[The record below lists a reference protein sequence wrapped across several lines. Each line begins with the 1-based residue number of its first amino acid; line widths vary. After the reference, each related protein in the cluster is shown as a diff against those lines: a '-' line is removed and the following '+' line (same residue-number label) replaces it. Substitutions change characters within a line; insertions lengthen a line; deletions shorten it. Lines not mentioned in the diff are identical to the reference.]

1 MGHPIY
7 YNNHVGKQ
15 QIYDNSISEDPKET
29 EGWVDSQDTVNYDSD
44 TNYTEEINTNTQNL
58 ANRSLD
64 FHINSLLKLNKEIL
78 LNVKNLCV
86 RTLENSKH
94 QNLIDGVSFDIKK
107 NEIVGLIGESGSGK
121 SLTSLSI
128 LGLLEKNKFNISGE
142 IIFNGNNLLDL
153 DNNAMMEIR
162 GSEISMI
169 FQEPMSALN
178 PTMKIGKQIFEVFK
192 AHKNLSFKNTT
203 ERIKKLIKKVKLDN
217 VENLL
222 DKYPHQI
229 SGGQK
234 QRVMIVMALSCN
246 PQLLIA
252 DEPTTALDVT
262 IQKEI
267 IEILKNLQKSEKL
280 SILFISHDLRLVSN
294 ISDKILIMKN
304 GKIIEQGSNKN
315 IINYPKENYTKAL
328 LSLIIH
334 DKKRLKKLPT
344 VESFDKNFK
353 EEVETKKERN
363 KRIKNIYSGKPIL
376 EIKNV
381 SKFYNTSKNLF
392 RNNKSFNALSQ
403 ISLKLFKGE
412 TLGLIGESGSGKTTL
427 SNAILKIHE
436 FEKGEILFKGKDI
449 SKIKERELL
458 EFRKNVQ
465 IIFQDPYASLNPLQN
480 IFQIIS
486 EPIKFHR
493 ICLKNEVYEKCKELI
508 SDVGLNENFLSRYP
522 HELSGGQRQRVC
534 IARAI
539 SVNPEVLICDE
550 SVSAL
555 DVSIQATVL
564 NLLNLLKKKY
574 NFTYIFIS
582 HDLSVVKY
590 MSDKIIVLYNGKI
603 VDYQDADLLF
613 EKPKDNYTKKLIKA
627 SY

>member
-1 MGHPIY
+1 M
-7 YNNHVGKQ
+7 
-15 QIYDNSISEDPKET
+15 
-29 EGWVDSQDTVNYDSD
+29 
-44 TNYTEEINTNTQNL
+44 
-58 ANRSLD
+58 
-64 FHINSLLKLNKEIL
+64 KLNKKIL
-78 LNVKNLCV
+78 LNVNNLCV
-86 RTLENSKH
+86 RTTENLQH
-94 QNLIDGVSFDIKK
+94 QNLIDKISFNIKK
-107 NEIVGLIGESGSGK
+107 NEIVALIGESGSGK

-142 IIFNGNNLLDL
+142 ITFNGNNLLDL

-162 GSEISMI
+162 GAEISMI

-178 PTMKIGKQIFEVFK
+178 PTMKIGEQIFEVFK
-192 AHKNLSFKNTT
+192 AHKNLSFERTT
-203 ERIKKLIKKVKLDN
+203 ERIKRLIKKVKLDN

-280 SILFISHDLRLVSN
+280 SILFISHDLRLISN

-315 IINYPKENYTKAL
+315 IINSPKENYTKAL
-328 LSLIIH
+328 LSLIIN

-353 EEVETKKERN
+353 EEAETKKERN

-392 RNNKSFNALSQ
+392 RNNKSFKALSQ

-427 SNAILKIHE
+427 SNTILKIHE

-486 EPIKFHR
+486 EPIKFHK

-508 SDVGLNENFLSRYP
+508 ADVGLNENFLSRYP

>member
-1 MGHPIY
+1 M
-7 YNNHVGKQ
+7 
-15 QIYDNSISEDPKET
+15 
-29 EGWVDSQDTVNYDSD
+29 
-44 TNYTEEINTNTQNL
+44 
-58 ANRSLD
+58 
-64 FHINSLLKLNKEIL
+64 KLNKEIL

-86 RTLENSKH
+86 RTIENSQH

-392 RNNKSFNALSQ
+392 RNNKSFKALSQ

>member
-1 MGHPIY
+1 MHL
-7 YNNHVGKQ
+7 
-15 QIYDNSISEDPKET
+15 
-29 EGWVDSQDTVNYDSD
+29 
-44 TNYTEEINTNTQNL
+44 L
-58 ANRSLD
+58 AHLR
-64 FHINSLLKLNKEIL
+64 KL
-78 LNVKNLCV
+78 
-86 RTLENSKH
+86 
-94 QNLIDGVSFDIKK
+94 
-107 NEIVGLIGESGSGK
+107 
-121 SLTSLSI
+121 
-128 LGLLEKNKFNISGE
+128 
-142 IIFNGNNLLDL
+142 
-153 DNNAMMEIR
+153 
-162 GSEISMI
+162 
-169 FQEPMSALN
+169 
-178 PTMKIGKQIFEVFK
+178 
-192 AHKNLSFKNTT
+192 
-203 ERIKKLIKKVKLDN
+203 
-217 VENLL
+217 
-222 DKYPHQI
+222 
-229 SGGQK
+229 
-234 QRVMIVMALSCN
+234 
-246 PQLLIA
+246 
-252 DEPTTALDVT
+252 
-262 IQKEI
+262 
-267 IEILKNLQKSEKL
+267 
-280 SILFISHDLRLVSN
+280 
-294 ISDKILIMKN
+294 
-304 GKIIEQGSNKN
+304 
-315 IINYPKENYTKAL
+315 
-328 LSLIIH
+328 
-334 DKKRLKKLPT
+334 
-344 VESFDKNFK
+344 
-353 EEVETKKERN
+353 
-363 KRIKNIYSGKPIL
+363 
-376 EIKNV
+376 
-381 SKFYNTSKNLF
+381 
-392 RNNKSFNALSQ
+392 
-403 ISLKLFKGE
+403 
-412 TLGLIGESGSGKTTL
+412 GKTTL

>member
-1 MGHPIY
+1 M
-7 YNNHVGKQ
+7 
-15 QIYDNSISEDPKET
+15 
-29 EGWVDSQDTVNYDSD
+29 
-44 TNYTEEINTNTQNL
+44 
-58 ANRSLD
+58 
-64 FHINSLLKLNKEIL
+64 KLNKKIL
-78 LNVKNLCV
+78 LNVNNLCV
-86 RTLENSKH
+86 RTTENLQH
-94 QNLIDGVSFDIKK
+94 QNLIDKISFNIKK
-107 NEIVGLIGESGSGK
+107 NEIVALIGESGSGK

-142 IIFNGNNLLDL
+142 ITFNGNNLLDL

-178 PTMKIGKQIFEVFK
+178 PTMKIGEQIFEVFK
-192 AHKNLSFKNTT
+192 AHKNLSFERTT
-203 ERIKKLIKKVKLDN
+203 ERIKRLIKKVKLDN

-315 IINYPKENYTKAL
+315 IINSPKENYTKAL
-328 LSLIIH
+328 LSLIIN

-353 EEVETKKERN
+353 EEAETKKERN

>member
-1 MGHPIY
+1 M
-7 YNNHVGKQ
+7 
-15 QIYDNSISEDPKET
+15 
-29 EGWVDSQDTVNYDSD
+29 
-44 TNYTEEINTNTQNL
+44 
-58 ANRSLD
+58 
-64 FHINSLLKLNKEIL
+64 KLNKKIL
-78 LNVKNLCV
+78 LNVNNLCV
-86 RTLENSKH
+86 RTTENLQH
-94 QNLIDGVSFDIKK
+94 QNLIDKISFNIKK
-107 NEIVGLIGESGSGK
+107 NEIVALIGESGSGK

-128 LGLLEKNKFNISGE
+128 LGLLEKNKFKISGE
-142 IIFNGNNLLDL
+142 ITFNGNNLLDL

-162 GSEISMI
+162 GAEISMI

-178 PTMKIGKQIFEVFK
+178 PTMKIGEQIFEVFK
-192 AHKNLSFKNTT
+192 AHKNLSFERTT
-203 ERIKKLIKKVKLDN
+203 ERIKRLITKVKLDN

-280 SILFISHDLRLVSN
+280 SILFISHDLRLISN

-315 IINYPKENYTKAL
+315 IINSPKENYTKAL
-328 LSLIIH
+328 LSLIIN

-353 EEVETKKERN
+353 EEAETKKERN

-427 SNAILKIHE
+427 SNTILKIHE

-458 EFRKNVQ
+458 EFRKNLQ

-508 SDVGLNENFLSRYP
+508 ADVGLNENFLSRYP

>member
-1 MGHPIY
+1 M
-7 YNNHVGKQ
+7 
-15 QIYDNSISEDPKET
+15 
-29 EGWVDSQDTVNYDSD
+29 
-44 TNYTEEINTNTQNL
+44 
-58 ANRSLD
+58 
-64 FHINSLLKLNKEIL
+64 KLNKEIL

-86 RTLENSKH
+86 RTIENSQH

-203 ERIKKLIKKVKLDN
+203 ERIKKLIKKVRLDN

-392 RNNKSFNALSQ
+392 RNNKSFKALSQ

-486 EPIKFHR
+486 EPIKFHK

-508 SDVGLNENFLSRYP
+508 ADVGLNENFLSRYP

>member
-1 MGHPIY
+1 M
-7 YNNHVGKQ
+7 
-15 QIYDNSISEDPKET
+15 
-29 EGWVDSQDTVNYDSD
+29 
-44 TNYTEEINTNTQNL
+44 
-58 ANRSLD
+58 R
-64 FHINSLLKLNKEIL
+64 LNKKIL
-78 LNVKNLCV
+78 LNVNNLCV
-86 RTLENSKH
+86 RTTENLQH
-94 QNLIDGVSFDIKK
+94 QNLIDKISFNIKK
-107 NEIVGLIGESGSGK
+107 NEIVALIGESGSGK

-142 IIFNGNNLLDL
+142 ITFNGNNLLDL

-178 PTMKIGKQIFEVFK
+178 PTMKIGEQIFEVFK
-192 AHKNLSFKNTT
+192 AHKNLSFERTT
-203 ERIKKLIKKVKLDN
+203 ERIKRLIKKVKLDN

-280 SILFISHDLRLVSN
+280 SILFISHDLRLISN

-392 RNNKSFNALSQ
+392 RNNKSFKALSQ

-555 DVSIQATVL
+555 DVSIQARVL

>member
-1 MGHPIY
+1 M
-7 YNNHVGKQ
+7 
-15 QIYDNSISEDPKET
+15 
-29 EGWVDSQDTVNYDSD
+29 
-44 TNYTEEINTNTQNL
+44 
-58 ANRSLD
+58 
-64 FHINSLLKLNKEIL
+64 KLNKKIL
-78 LNVKNLCV
+78 LNVNNLCV
-86 RTLENSKH
+86 RTTENLQH
-94 QNLIDGVSFDIKK
+94 QNLIDKISFNIKK
-107 NEIVGLIGESGSGK
+107 NEIVALIGESGSGK

-142 IIFNGNNLLDL
+142 IIFDKKNLLNL

-178 PTMKIGKQIFEVFK
+178 PTMKIGEQIFEVFK
-192 AHKNLSFKNTT
+192 AHKNLSFERTT
-203 ERIKKLIKKVKLDN
+203 ERIKRLIKKVKLDN

-280 SILFISHDLRLVSN
+280 SILFISHDLRLISD

-315 IINYPKENYTKAL
+315 IINSPKENYTKAL
-328 LSLIIH
+328 LSLIINY
-334 DKKRLKKLPT
+334 KKRLKKLPT

-353 EEVETKKERN
+353 EEAETKKERN

-392 RNNKSFNALSQ
+392 RNNKSFKALSQ

>member
-1 MGHPIY
+1 M
-7 YNNHVGKQ
+7 
-15 QIYDNSISEDPKET
+15 
-29 EGWVDSQDTVNYDSD
+29 
-44 TNYTEEINTNTQNL
+44 
-58 ANRSLD
+58 
-64 FHINSLLKLNKEIL
+64 KLNKEIL
-78 LNVKNLCV
+78 LNVNNLCV
-86 RTLENSKH
+86 RTTEKTK
-94 QNLIDGVSFDIKK
+94 QPNLIDGVSFKIKK
-107 NEIVGLIGESGSGK
+107 NEIIGLIGESGSGK

-142 IIFNGNNLLDL
+142 IIFDKKNLLNL

-178 PTMKIGKQIFEVFK
+178 PTMKIGKQLFEVFK
-192 AHKNLSFKNTT
+192 AHKNLSFEHTT

-222 DKYPHQI
+222 EKYPHQI

-246 PQLLIA
+246 PKLLIA

-267 IEILKNLQKSEKL
+267 IEILKNLQKSENL

-294 ISDKILIMKN
+294 ISDKILIMRN
-304 GKIIEQGSNKN
+304 GKIVEQGSNKSIFN
-315 IINYPKENYTKAL
+315 SPKENYTKAL
-328 LSLIIH
+328 LSLIIN
-334 DKKRLKKLPT
+334 DKKRLKRLPT
-344 VESFDKNFK
+344 VESFDKNLI
-353 EEVETKKERN
+353 EEAETKSERKN
-363 KRIKNIYSGKPIL
+363 RLNNIYSGKPIL
-376 EIKNV
+376 EIRNV

-392 RNNKSFNALSQ
+392 RNNKGFRALSK

-436 FEKGEILFKGKDI
+436 FEEGEILFKGKDI
-449 SKIKERELL
+449 SKIKEKELL
-458 EFRKNVQ
+458 EFKKNVQ

-493 ICLKNEVYEKCKELI
+493 ICSNDGVYEKCKELI
-508 SDVGLNENFLSRYP
+508 NDVGLNETFLSRFP

-539 SVNPEVLICDE
+539 SVNPQVLICDE

-590 MSDKIIVLYNGKI
+590 MSDKIIVLYNGEI

-613 EKPKDNYTKKLIKA
+613 EKPKDNYTKRLIKA
-627 SY
+627 SS

>member
-1 MGHPIY
+1 M
-7 YNNHVGKQ
+7 
-15 QIYDNSISEDPKET
+15 
-29 EGWVDSQDTVNYDSD
+29 
-44 TNYTEEINTNTQNL
+44 
-58 ANRSLD
+58 
-64 FHINSLLKLNKEIL
+64 KLNKEIL
-78 LNVKNLCV
+78 LNVNNLCV
-86 RTLENSKH
+86 RTIENSQH

-353 EEVETKKERN
+353 EEAETKKERN

-508 SDVGLNENFLSRYP
+508 ADVGLNENFLSRYP

>member
-1 MGHPIY
+1 M
-7 YNNHVGKQ
+7 
-15 QIYDNSISEDPKET
+15 
-29 EGWVDSQDTVNYDSD
+29 
-44 TNYTEEINTNTQNL
+44 
-58 ANRSLD
+58 
-64 FHINSLLKLNKEIL
+64 KLNKKIL
-78 LNVKNLCV
+78 LNVNNLCV
-86 RTLENSKH
+86 RTTENLQH
-94 QNLIDGVSFDIKK
+94 QNLIDKISFNIKK
-107 NEIVGLIGESGSGK
+107 NEIVALIGESGSGK

-142 IIFNGNNLLDL
+142 ITFNGNNLLDL

-162 GSEISMI
+162 GAEISMI

-178 PTMKIGKQIFEVFK
+178 PTMKIGEQIFEVFK
-192 AHKNLSFKNTT
+192 AHKNLSFERTT
-203 ERIKKLIKKVKLDN
+203 ERIKRLIKKVKLDN

-280 SILFISHDLRLVSN
+280 SILFISHDLRLISN
-294 ISDKILIMKN
+294 ISEKILIMKN

-315 IINYPKENYTKAL
+315 IINSPKENYTKAL
-328 LSLIIH
+328 LSLIIN

-353 EEVETKKERN
+353 EEAETKKERN

-392 RNNKSFNALSQ
+392 RNNKSFKALSQ

-427 SNAILKIHE
+427 SNTILKIHE

-508 SDVGLNENFLSRYP
+508 ADVGLNENFLSRYP

-555 DVSIQATVL
+555 DVSIQATIL

>member
-1 MGHPIY
+1 M
-7 YNNHVGKQ
+7 
-15 QIYDNSISEDPKET
+15 
-29 EGWVDSQDTVNYDSD
+29 
-44 TNYTEEINTNTQNL
+44 
-58 ANRSLD
+58 
-64 FHINSLLKLNKEIL
+64 KLNKKIL
-78 LNVKNLCV
+78 LNVNNLCV
-86 RTLENSKH
+86 RTTENLQH
-94 QNLIDGVSFDIKK
+94 QNLIDKISFNIKK
-107 NEIVGLIGESGSGK
+107 NEIVALIGESGSGK

-142 IIFNGNNLLDL
+142 ITFNGNNLLDL

-162 GSEISMI
+162 GAEISMI

-178 PTMKIGKQIFEVFK
+178 PTMKIGEQIFEVFK
-192 AHKNLSFKNTT
+192 AHKNLSFERTT
-203 ERIKKLIKKVKLDN
+203 ERIKRLIKKVKLDN

-315 IINYPKENYTKAL
+315 IINFPKENYTKAL
-328 LSLIIH
+328 LSLIIN

-353 EEVETKKERN
+353 EEAETKKERN

-392 RNNKSFNALSQ
+392 RNNKSFKALSQ

-427 SNAILKIHE
+427 SNTILKIHE

-508 SDVGLNENFLSRYP
+508 ADVGLNENFLSRYP

-555 DVSIQATVL
+555 DVSIQATIL

>member
-1 MGHPIY
+1 M
-7 YNNHVGKQ
+7 
-15 QIYDNSISEDPKET
+15 
-29 EGWVDSQDTVNYDSD
+29 
-44 TNYTEEINTNTQNL
+44 
-58 ANRSLD
+58 
-64 FHINSLLKLNKEIL
+64 KLNKEIL
-78 LNVKNLCV
+78 LNVNNLCV
-86 RTLENSKH
+86 RTIENSQH

-203 ERIKKLIKKVKLDN
+203 ERIKKLIKKVRLDN

>member
-1 MGHPIY
+1 M
-7 YNNHVGKQ
+7 
-15 QIYDNSISEDPKET
+15 
-29 EGWVDSQDTVNYDSD
+29 
-44 TNYTEEINTNTQNL
+44 
-58 ANRSLD
+58 
-64 FHINSLLKLNKEIL
+64 KLNKEIL

-304 GKIIEQGSNKN
+304 GKIIEQGSNKK

-344 VESFDKNFK
+344 VESFDKNYK

-436 FEKGEILFKGKDI
+436 FKKGEILFKGKDI

>member
-1 MGHPIY
+1 M
-7 YNNHVGKQ
+7 
-15 QIYDNSISEDPKET
+15 
-29 EGWVDSQDTVNYDSD
+29 
-44 TNYTEEINTNTQNL
+44 
-58 ANRSLD
+58 
-64 FHINSLLKLNKEIL
+64 
-78 LNVKNLCV
+78 
-86 RTLENSKH
+86 
-94 QNLIDGVSFDIKK
+94 
-107 NEIVGLIGESGSGK
+107 
-121 SLTSLSI
+121 
-128 LGLLEKNKFNISGE
+128 
-142 IIFNGNNLLDL
+142 
-153 DNNAMMEIR
+153 
-162 GSEISMI
+162 
-169 FQEPMSALN
+169 
-178 PTMKIGKQIFEVFK
+178 
-192 AHKNLSFKNTT
+192 
-203 ERIKKLIKKVKLDN
+203 
-217 VENLL
+217 
-222 DKYPHQI
+222 
-229 SGGQK
+229 
-234 QRVMIVMALSCN
+234 
-246 PQLLIA
+246 
-252 DEPTTALDVT
+252 
-262 IQKEI
+262 
-267 IEILKNLQKSEKL
+267 
-280 SILFISHDLRLVSN
+280 
-294 ISDKILIMKN
+294 
-304 GKIIEQGSNKN
+304 
-315 IINYPKENYTKAL
+315 
-328 LSLIIH
+328 
-334 DKKRLKKLPT
+334 
-344 VESFDKNFK
+344 
-353 EEVETKKERN
+353 
-363 KRIKNIYSGKPIL
+363 
-376 EIKNV
+376 
-381 SKFYNTSKNLF
+381 F

-508 SDVGLNENFLSRYP
+508 ADVGLNENFLSRYP

-613 EKPKDNYTKKLIKA
+613 EKPKDNYTEKLIKA

>member
-1 MGHPIY
+1 M
-7 YNNHVGKQ
+7 
-15 QIYDNSISEDPKET
+15 
-29 EGWVDSQDTVNYDSD
+29 
-44 TNYTEEINTNTQNL
+44 
-58 ANRSLD
+58 
-64 FHINSLLKLNKEIL
+64 KLNKEIL
-78 LNVKNLCV
+78 LNVNNLCV
-86 RTLENSKH
+86 RTIENSQH

-128 LGLLEKNKFNISGE
+128 LGLLEKNKFDISGE